1 MNMTKTRNRK
11 TTKTTRAKDART
23 ENPRTKAAHA
33 GTPRAEAPR
42 VKAAQTTEERLHVIN
57 ELNRR
62 IAAAVERLR
71 NAPLPEGLDPFLP
84 PGETVKSEWR
94 TIRRLRD
101 GTIRP
106 TDPTIDP
113 LELAGRK
120 EARLRYLE
128 ASNALHD
135 ELLACHTLLQDSLDR
150 DEETMLAASIETLRQ
165 AKELPEAKE
174 PGSDVAW
181 SIRRM
186 NRARRGIAG
195 GRVR

>member
-1 MNMTKTRNRK
+1 MTKTKKRK
-11 TTKTTRAKDART
+11 TTKTTTTKVRAKDARSR
-23 ENPRTKAAHA
+23 N
-33 GTPRAEAPR
+33 PR
-42 VKAAQTTEERLHVIN
+42 VKTLHAEPRSAQPPQTRDERLQVIQ

-84 PGETVKSEWR
+84 PNETVKSEWR

-128 ASNALHD
+128 AVSALHD

>member
-1 MNMTKTRNRK
+1 MTTKNK
-11 TTKTTRAKDART
+11 KTKTTTKGRAKAAPARESLT
-23 ENPRTKAAHA
+23 TA
-33 GTPRAEAPR
+33 PRAEAAR
-42 VKAAQTTEERLHVIN
+42 AQKPQTAEERLQVIN

-62 IAAAVERLR
+62 VAAAVERLR

-84 PGETVKSEWR
+84 PGETQKSEWR

-128 ASNALHD
+128 AANALHD
-135 ELLACHTLLQDSLDR
+135 ELMACHTLLQDSLDR

-165 AKELPEAKE
+165 AKELPEAKDRD
-174 PGSDVAW
+174 SDVAW

>member
-1 MNMTKTRNRK
+1 MTTKNKK
-11 TTKTTRAKDART
+11 TTTTTKKRAKAAPAREPIT
-23 ENPRTKAAHA
+23 TA
-33 GTPRAEAPR
+33 PRANAVR
-42 VKAAQTTEERLHVIN
+42 AQKPQTPEERLHVIN

-62 IAAAVERLR
+62 VAAAIERLR

-84 PGETVKSEWR
+84 PGETLKTEWR

-128 ASNALHD
+128 AAKALHD
-135 ELLACHTLLQDSLDR
+135 ELMACHTLLQDSLDR

-165 AKELPEAKE
+165 AKELPEAKDRD
-174 PGSDVAW
+174 SDVAW

-195 GRVR
+195 GRVRSR

>member
-1 MNMTKTRNRK
+1 MTKTKSRK
-11 TTKTTRAKDART
+11 TTKTTTTKGRAKDARNR
-23 ENPRTKAAHA
+23 NP
-33 GTPRAEAPR
+33 GTTPPAAEAARAQKP
-42 VKAAQTTEERLHVIN
+42 QTTEERLQVIN

-62 IAAAVERLR
+62 IAAAVERLG

-128 ASNALHD
+128 AAKALHD
-135 ELLACHTLLQDSLDR
+135 ELMACHTLLQDSLDR

-174 PGSDVAW
+174 PDSDIAW